1 MQLLDQLVL
10 AIVDLILDPET
21 CDEWFM
27 YMLGWGLTPYPDHI
41 VDFFETDADACAGGL
56 NTPGYSNP
64 EYDALAEEF
73 NAAKSVGEAQVVAK
87 KMETILF
94 EDLPYLVLFTPPL
107 IEAYRNNIEFPYT
120 EVLGAMSNL
129 YGLPGSVKVN
139 K

>member
-1 MQLLDQLVL
+1 
-10 AIVDLILDPET
+10 
-21 CDEWFM
+21 M

>member
-1 MQLLDQLVL
+1 M
-10 AIVDLILDPET
+10 
-21 CDEWFM
+21 
-27 YMLGWGLTPYPDHI
+27 
-41 VDFFETDADACAGGL
+41 

-107 IEAYRNNIEFPYT
+107 IEAYRDNVEFPYT